1 MLLLATRK
9 KSAETLSLRHLRQ
22 GFHLLFQ
29 ICTKESKERLTI
41 CGKMILAWRQEKRTL
56 RWTWLKIVA
65 DWAYMRSKD
74 LAEHSP
80 HALFPTFSYG
90 AQRGWKVKDS
100 LSSSLSCSRVFGAD
114 HTTFRCRSWVLLAV
128 TDQSFKEEIWN
139 FGSHCN
145 HWMPLILAT
154 TQVLRVSLRQICVK
168 SAKSKLLKFTA
179 RFQPFSESRP
189 FEVQFHPSAS
199 QEVGVK
205 NVHRCTHLKPFQLVW
220 TRLNL
225 FLCCP
230 PPRYIRKTCERR
242 FASCDQ
248 PIPEAQKRSKI
259 WCLSRTPFPLFSVYV
274 FQCVHI
280 SSKFQSALTIDHLRP
295 SSTSDW
301 VPPFS

>member
-1 MLLLATRK
+1 
-9 KSAETLSLRHLRQ
+9 
-22 GFHLLFQ
+22 
-29 ICTKESKERLTI
+29 
-41 CGKMILAWRQEKRTL
+41 
-56 RWTWLKIVA
+56 
-65 DWAYMRSKD
+65 
-74 LAEHSP
+74 
-80 HALFPTFSYG
+80 
-90 AQRGWKVKDS
+90 
-100 LSSSLSCSRVFGAD
+100 
-114 HTTFRCRSWVLLAV
+114 
-128 TDQSFKEEIWN
+128 
-139 FGSHCN
+139 
-145 HWMPLILAT
+145 MPLILAT

-225 FLCCP
+225 FPCCP

-274 FQCVHI
+274 FQCVPI
-280 SSKFQSALTIDHLRP
+280 SSKFQSALTIDHFDHLQ
-295 SSTSDW
+295 
-301 VPPFS
+301 PPTGCLHFRNISNIRYIVWQGLEDLKPWCNSLTGRCKQRWSGD